1 MQRYNHLA
9 FVFPGQGS
17 QSVGMLAELAESF
30 PEVRQVFARVSE
42 IMRFDLWNLVSKGPE
57 DLMNRTENTQMIM
70 LAAGVAVWELWCSQ
84 TPVRPGWM
92 AGHSLGEFTALVCA
106 NSISFPDAVSLVR
119 RRARLMQEAVPAGK
133 GAMAAV
139 IGLDDPVI
147 TEICRKISGR
157 DGLVAAVNFNAPGQV
172 VIAGHTATVELAIE
186 AARAAGARKAVK
198 LSVSVPSHCEL
209 MQPAAEKF
217 SGILQQV
224 DFQAPEVPVIHNFD
238 VASHSEAELIRTVLG
253 KQMYRPVRWVESI
266 KYLYSQGVTKI
277 VECGP
282 GKVLSGLNKRIVRDC
297 ETYPVFDTTSLDK
310 AMENC
315 E

>member
-1 MQRYNHLA
+1 MQRFNHLA

-17 QSVGMLAELAESF
+17 QSFGMLASLSEAF
-30 PEVRQVFARVSE
+30 PEVRRVFSRASE
-42 IMRFDLWNLVSKGPE
+42 VLHFDLWELVTAGPE
-57 DLMNRTENTQMIM
+57 NLLNRTENTQPVM
-70 LAAGVAVWELWCSQ
+70 LAAGVAVWEIWCGQ

-106 NSISFPDAVSLVR
+106 NSISFEVAITLVR
-119 RRARLMQEAVPAGK
+119 QRARLMQEAVPAGQ

-147 TEICRKISGR
+147 VEICRKISRPGCT
-157 DGLVAAVNFNAPGQV
+157 VAAGNFNAPAQV
-172 VIAGHTATVELAIE
+172 VIAGNRAAVDAAIE
-186 AARAAGARKAVK
+186 AARAAGARQAVL
-198 LSVSVPSHCEL
+198 LSVSVPCHCEL
-209 MQPAAEKF
+209 MQAAAEKF
-217 SGILQQV
+217 SETLRGIN
-224 DFQAPEVPVIHNFD
+224 FAAPEFPVIHNFD
-238 VASHSEAELIRTVLG
+238 VVSHTDSEVIRSVLV
-253 KQMYRPVRWVESI
+253 KQMYSPVRWVESI
-266 KYLYSQGVTKI
+266 KYLYGQGVTKI

-297 ETYPVFDTTSLDK
+297 ETYPVIDPDTLDK